1 MKKILAAMSVA
12 LAGCGGGATDSPTSI
27 TVKNNVENLP
37 LFSSTPIEL
46 PDLRPLYDS
55 LCGNLTDIAPQAIL
69 ADLNKDGKKDIALQ
83 FFCLRNSENGKPYDG
98 PTPNKFIVF
107 LQQSDGS
114 FVNGTKTLF
123 GVEYVDLGGI
133 AINSVV
139 NDFNRDGYPDIVFS
153 ISREDGRLPS
163 SVYNNDWAA
172 NINAQNVFMTS
183 NGRGGY
189 DFIRQGQ
196 IAWNYGLTTIDN
208 ELGGIDV
215 LSIPIGYEHTQEVWR
230 YSSAWSLLGSYD
242 WVTATGTT
250 FFKRKSSTQ
259 GSQIAVTG
267 LTYPDLGMSLYYKEN
282 GTWVLKDSQSV
293 QFSKTALF
301 GAWTGTLNEA
311 QIVTIDGKD
320 YLPFSQTN
328 SMCEIKLRKDDPDSI
343 LLHIAGGGEIIGG
356 YHGQTI
362 YESGEYLQ
370 GKSWVLAKNV
380 TNGKFTKNTTFKIN
394 NEPTNLNMGDLVCK
408 DVNGDGYDDILM
420 TAYFGPPLIYINDKT
435 GTFNRIDPS
444 NVPNVGFYSSG
455 ESYIYDDINGDGI
468 PDIVRFPVT
477 NTQGP
482 NSDRGPL
489 KFKIYT
495 GNRPILS
502 KDLLK

>member
-12 LAGCGGGATDSPTSI
+12 LAGCGGGATDSPTSVE
-27 TVKNNVENLP
+27 VKNNVENLP

-55 LCGNLTDIAPQAIL
+55 LCGNLTDISPQAL
-69 ADLNKDGKKDIALQ
+69 LVDLNKDGNKDIALQ
-83 FFCLRNSENGKPYDG
+83 FFCLRNSEIGKPYDG
-98 PTPNKFIVF
+98 STPNKFIVF
-107 LQQSDGS
+107 LQQKNGS
-114 FVNGTKTLF
+114 FIDGTRSLF
-123 GVEYVDLGGI
+123 GVDYVDLGGI
-133 AINSVV
+133 ATRSVV
-139 NDFNRDGYPDIVFS
+139 NDFNKDGYPDIVFS
-153 ISREDGRLPS
+153 ISREDGRLP
-163 SVYNNDWAA
+163 NDNGAT
-172 NINAQNVFMTS
+172 NINAQNIFITS
-183 NGRGGY
+183 NGSGGY
-189 DFIRQGQ
+189 NFIKQGQ
-196 IAWNYGLTTIDN
+196 AAWNYGLVAADN

-215 LSIPIGYEHTQEVWR
+215 ISSPIGYNFVQEVWH
-230 YSSAWSLLGSYD
+230 YLSSWSLTGFYD
-242 WVTATGTT
+242 WVEGAGTT

-267 LTYPDLGMSLYYKEN
+267 LPYPNSGMALYYKEN
-282 GTWVLKDSQSV
+282 NSWVKKDELSN
-293 QFSKTALF
+293 KTSMVLF
-301 GAWTGTLNEA
+301 GSWTGTLNYA
-311 QIVTIDGKD
+311 SMTTIDGKD
-320 YLPFSQTN
+320 YLPFSQLEN
-328 SMCEIKLRKDDPDSI
+328 MCEMKLKKDDPDSI
-343 LLHIAGGGEIIGG
+343 LLDLVWGAEIKDG

-362 YESGEYLQ
+362 YENADYLQ
-370 GKSWVLAKNV
+370 NKSWLVAYNV
-380 TNGKFTKNTTFKIN
+380 TNGKLTRNSSFKLN
-394 NEPTNLNMGDLVCK
+394 NEIQSLAISDLKCK

-435 GTFNRIDPS
+435 GTFNRIDPA
-444 NVPNVGFYSSG
+444 NVPSVGFYGSG

-495 GNRPILS
+495 GNRTILA